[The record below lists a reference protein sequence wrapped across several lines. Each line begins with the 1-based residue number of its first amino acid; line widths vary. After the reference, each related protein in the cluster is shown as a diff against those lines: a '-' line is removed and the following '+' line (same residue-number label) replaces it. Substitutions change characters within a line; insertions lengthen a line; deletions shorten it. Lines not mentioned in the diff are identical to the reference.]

1 MHRYHASCLAS
12 AIATLQHAPVKC
24 VTVCTI
30 EQHLEPKWD
39 AQGADIAFGAPA
51 ARSAIAYG
59 AQQRFPM
66 AGDPSHRRWGE
77 GGAPKPA
84 ADGGAG
90 KGMLPTG
97 RGTAPGAAKR
107 SESITNDRK
116 LIWPRNPGST

>member
-1 MHRYHASCLAS
+1 MLK
-12 AIATLQHAPVKC
+12 AP
-24 VTVCTI
+24 TSHSGRPLLG
-30 EQHLEPKWD
+30 QRLHMGP
-39 AQGADIAFGAPA
+39 
-51 ARSAIAYG
+51 
-59 AQQRFPM
+59 QQQLPM

-77 GGAPKPA
+77 GGAPKPT